1 MYPARTEPPRRD
13 GPPGPLPEREVSE
26 LVRRALEEDL
36 GGALDASKDLT
47 TAACVGESERASA
60 SLVAREDG
68 LLAGLEVFVTAFRLL
83 DAGAT
88 LEVRKPDGE
97 AFVKGDVLAIVSC
110 ETSALLAAE
119 RTALNFIQRLS
130 GVATRTAQFV
140 SLAEGAARVLDTRK
154 TTPGMR
160 LLERYAVRCG
170 GGENHRFSL
179 ADEVM
184 IKDNHTDLAGLP
196 LEAVV
201 RKVREANSEE
211 VRVTVEA
218 RDLEEAQAAVTG
230 GADVVLLDN
239 LSPSEMTAMLDELRP
254 LCDGREVE
262 FEASGGVTLETIG
275 LIAACGVD
283 RVSVGGLTHSAP
295 AVDLA
300 LEVTR

>member
-1 MYPARTEPPRRD
+1 MYPARTELPRRD
-13 GPPGPLPEREVSE
+13 GPPGPLPEKEVSE
-26 LVRRALEEDL
+26 VVRRALEEDL
-36 GGALDASKDLT
+36 GGALDASRDVT
-47 TAACVGESERASA
+47 TAACVGDSQRASA

-83 DAGAT
+83 DKGAT
-88 LEVRKPDGE
+88 LEVHKPDGE
-97 AFVKGDVLAIVSC
+97 AFVKGEVLAVVSC
-110 ETSALLAAE
+110 ERPALLAAE

-140 SLAEGAARVLDTRK
+140 SLAGGAARVLDTRK

-184 IKDNHTDLAGLP
+184 IKDNHADLSGLP
-196 LEAVV
+196 LEEVV
-201 RKVREANSEE
+201 RQVREKTSDD

-218 RDLEEAQAAVTG
+218 RGLEEAQAAVRG

-239 LSPSEMTAMLDELRP
+239 LAPSEMSAMLEELRS
-254 LCDGREVE
+254 LCGDREVE
-262 FEASGGVTLETIG
+262 FEASGGVTLETMAG
-275 LIAACGVD
+275 IAACGVD

>member
-1 MYPARTEPPRRD
+1 MYPARTELPRRD
-13 GPPGPLPEREVSE
+13 GLPEPLPEREVSE

-36 GGALDASKDLT
+36 GGALDAARDVT
-47 TAACVGESERASA
+47 TAACVGDSPRASA
-60 SLVAREDG
+60 SLVAREGG
-68 LLAGLEVFVTAFRLL
+68 LLAGLEVFIAAFRLL
-83 DAGAT
+83 DRGAT
-88 LEVRKPDGE
+88 FEVHKPDGE
-97 AFVKGDVLAIVSC
+97 AFMEGEVLAVVSC
-110 ETSALLAAE
+110 EASALLAAE

-140 SLAEGAARVLDTRK
+140 SLAAGAARVLDTRK

-160 LLERYAVRCG
+160 VLERYAVRCG

-184 IKDNHTDLAGLP
+184 IKDNHADLSGLP
-196 LEAVV
+196 LEEVV
-201 RKVREANSEE
+201 RKARETTPEE

-218 RDLEEAQAAVTG
+218 RDLEEAQAAVRG

-239 LSPSEMTAMLDELRP
+239 LAPSEMSSMIEALRP
-254 LCDGREVE
+254 LCGGRAVE
-262 FEASGGVTLETIG
+262 FEASGGITLETIAG
-275 LIAACGVD
+275 VAACGVD
-283 RVSVGGLTHSAP
+283 RVSVGGLTHSAQ

>member
-1 MYPARTEPPRRD
+1 MYPAQTELPRRD
-13 GPPGPLPEREVSE
+13 GLPGPLPEQEVRE

-36 GGALDASKDLT
+36 GGALDATRDMT
-47 TAACVGESERASA
+47 TAACIRGSERASA

-97 AFVKGDVLAIVSC
+97 AFMKGEVLAVVSC

-140 SLAEGAARVLDTRK
+140 SLAAGAARVLDTRK

-184 IKDNHTDLAGLP
+184 IKDNHADLAGLS
-196 LEAVV
+196 LEEVV
-201 RKVREANSEE
+201 RKVRGTTSAE

-218 RDLEEAQAAVTG
+218 RDLEEARAAVTG

-239 LSPSEMTAMLDELRP
+239 IAPSEMTAMLEELRP
-254 LCDGREVE
+254 LCGDREVE
-262 FEASGGVTLETIG
+262 FEASGGVTLETIAPV
-275 LIAACGVD
+275 AACGVE

-300 LEVTR
+300 LEVAR

>member
-1 MYPARTEPPRRD
+1 MYPARPEPPRRD
-13 GPPGPLPEREVSE
+13 GPPGPLPERQVSE

-218 RDLEEAQAAVTG
+218 RDLEEAQAAVRG

-239 LSPSEMTAMLDELRP
+239 LAPSEMTAMLKELRP
-254 LCDGREVE
+254 LCGGREVE

-275 LIAACGVD
+275 LIAVCGVD

>member
-1 MYPARTEPPRRD
+1 MYPARTELPRRD
-13 GPPGPLPEREVSE
+13 GAPGPLPEREVSE

-36 GGALDASKDLT
+36 GGALDASGDVT
-47 TAACVGESERASA
+47 TAACVEDSKRASA

-68 LLAGLEVFVTAFRLL
+68 RLAGLEVFIAAFRSL
-83 DAGAT
+83 DSGST
-88 LEVRKPDGE
+88 LEVHKADGE
-97 AFVKGDVLAIVSC
+97 TFRKGELLAVVSC
-110 ETSALLAAE
+110 EASALLAAE

-130 GVATRTAQFV
+130 GVATRTAEFV
-140 SLAEGAARVLDTRK
+140 SLAAGAARVLDTRK

-160 LLERYAVRCG
+160 FLERYAVRCG

-184 IKDNHTDLAGLP
+184 IKDNHADLSELP
-196 LEAVV
+196 LEEVV
-201 RKVREANSEE
+201 RKVRERTSDE

-218 RDLEEAQAAVTG
+218 RDLEEAQAAVKG

-239 LSPSEMTAMLDELRP
+239 LAPSEMSAMLKELRP
-254 LCDGREVE
+254 LCADREVE
-262 FEASGGVTLETIG
+262 FEASGGVTLETIAG
-275 LIAACGVD
+275 IAACGVE

-295 AVDLA
+295 ALDLA